1 MLLVISDIIL
11 DIISKYPIYLF
22 LLDILILKKDD
33 IHKLIIHSLVL
44 DLLIINSSF
53 IMGSIFIIYK
63 KLPIK
68 KINMINYILSISLI
82 FGIFISILGI
92 VNHYSLSFIFEL
104 GLKYYL
110 INLPIYILS
119 YKILEKRIK
128 LARWLN
134 GC

>member
-33 IHKLIIHSLVL
+33 IHKLIIHSLIL
-44 DLLIINSSF
+44 DLLIMNSSF
-53 IMGSIFIIYK
+53 IITIIMGSIFIIYK

-92 VNHYSLSFIFEL
+92 INHYSLKFIFEL

-128 LARWLN
+128 LAR
-134 GC
+134 